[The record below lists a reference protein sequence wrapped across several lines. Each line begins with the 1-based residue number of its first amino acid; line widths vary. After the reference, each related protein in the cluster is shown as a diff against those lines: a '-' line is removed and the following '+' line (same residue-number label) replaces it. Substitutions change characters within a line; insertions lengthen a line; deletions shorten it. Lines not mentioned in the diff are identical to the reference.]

1 VRLAP
6 WFRVTSNGLAME
18 TKTVAIGADHGGLHL
33 KESLVQHLCDLGHS
47 VCDLGAHDEQSV
59 DYPDYAYKVAAAL
72 SARRADIGLVVC
84 GTGIGMSIAMNRY
97 SWIRAGLCH
106 DVTTARLAREHND
119 ANVLALGARLIG
131 TELAKECLTVFLQ
144 TEFAQGRHA
153 PRVQKLCEPPHLNKK
168 TGAA

>member
-1 VRLAP
+1 
-6 WFRVTSNGLAME
+6 ME
-18 TKTVAIGADHGGLHL
+18 KKTVAIGADHGGLHL
-33 KESLVQHLCDLGHS
+33 KDSLARHLADLGHS
-47 VCDLGAHDEQSV
+47 VCDLGTHNEQSV

-72 SARRADIGLVVC
+72 STGRADIGLVVC

-144 TEFAQGRHA
+144 TGFTQDRHA
-153 PRVQKLCEPPHLNKK
+153 PRVQKLRDPPRLDNMS
-168 TGAA
+168 GAA